1 MTLKRFSGSSRWF
14 KRGASQPSETSRH
27 DRLVVWLGVEHL
39 RLLWLRGNQVAGAAW
54 KPIQVGW
61 LRNNE
66 LLEPRYLSQALG
78 EALREINYQGPGD
91 LIWLL
96 PPDLMSLRVGDV
108 PGLEGEQLQK
118 ALTLEAERIPP
129 DRSEEAVLRIGLQ
142 ASTGGRRQAVLGK
155 VFKPTVALL
164 SRIAEEHRL
173 RLWDIDQAGLALC
186 IRQAAQQPKTEGLWM
201 MLHLEPGNSSLAF
214 FWNQELVR
222 SRTLVDLLD
231 PWKEEIPS
239 EAALVEALTGGPAS
253 RLKSNKVMDRITQA
267 MEETLARI
275 ADDGI
280 SVDLTK
286 AARDQSLS
294 QLYLTGLGALES
306 ELFEH
311 LSESYSYLF
320 KLKRLEVPVENGALY
335 GPLLAVLDGQRVSR
349 FAVAGPKQDWKRLRP
364 VLVGSLILTGVLA
377 LGAFFYNLSLSAQI
391 TAEQARV
398 NALRPEEERQRA
410 LRASLEALQPRLQAL
425 EALQP
430 VDWQAELRPLLES
443 LPWNTD
449 GLDVGLRRISIQN
462 TRDEYHYSLEGL
474 AASRQSLQKFLRE
487 WEGRPG
493 RTITLTRWAAKEGRY
508 EFVASIRAA
517 RRGVE

>member
-1 MTLKRFSGSSRWF
+1 MMPKRFNGSSRWF
-14 KRGASQPSETSRH
+14 KRGASRASETSRQ
-27 DRLVVWLGVEHL
+27 DRLVVWLGADHL
-39 RLLWLRGNQVAGAAW
+39 RLLWLRGNQVAGATW
-54 KPIQVGW
+54 KPIQSGW

-78 EALREINYQGPGD
+78 KALQEINYQGPGD

-96 PPDLMSLRVGDV
+96 PPELMSLRVGEA
-108 PGLEGEQLQK
+108 PSLEGEQLQK

-129 DRSEEAVLRIGLQ
+129 DRSEETVLRIGLQ
-142 ASTGGRRQAVLGK
+142 LSTGDRQQAVLGK

-164 SRIAEEHRL
+164 SKITEEHRL

-186 IRQAAQQPKTEGLWM
+186 IRQAAQQPEAEGLWM

-231 PWKEEIPS
+231 PWKEQIAS
-239 EAALVEALTGGPAS
+239 EADLVEALTGSAS
-253 RLKSNKVMDRITQA
+253 RLESNKVMDRITQA

-320 KLKRLEVPVENGALY
+320 KLKRLEAPVENGALY

-349 FAVAGPKQDWKRLRP
+349 FTVAGPKQDWKRLRP
-364 VLVGSLILTGVLA
+364 VLAGSLILTGVLV

-391 TAEQARV
+391 NSEQARV
-398 NALRPEEERQRA
+398 DALRPEEERQRA
-410 LRASLEALQPRLQAL
+410 LRASLEALQPRIRAL

-430 VDWQAELRPLLES
+430 VDWQTELRPLLES
-443 LPWNTD
+443 LPWDTA
-449 GLDVGLRRISIQN
+449 GLGVGLRRISVENSQ
-462 TRDEYHYSLEGL
+462 DEYHYSLEGL
-474 AASRQSLQKFLRE
+474 AASRQALEDFLRE

-493 RTITLTRWAAKEGRY
+493 RSITLTRWAAKEGRY
-508 EFVASIRAA
+508 EFVASIRAM
-517 RRGVE
+517 RRGVQ